1 MIDFIIILPMFIIVG
16 YMYYLNI
23 KNIYNSESIN
33 NELENEQCNDL
44 FIIKIQEDIIQKN
57 KI

>member
-1 MIDFIIILPMFIIVG
+1 MIDFIIISPMFIIVG

-33 NELENEQCNDL
+33 KELENEQCNDL
-44 FIIKIQEDIIQKN
+44 FIIEIQEDIIQKN